1 MKITRE
7 MVAHVAQLAAL
18 QLTEEEYALYT
29 EQLNRILEYID
40 QLQTLDL
47 QDVPPFR
54 NWVPRSQV
62 YRDDTP
68 ASGLDR
74 KRALSNAPLHDDQYF
89 KVPKVIGGE
98 P

>member
-7 MVAHVAQLAAL
+7 MVAHVARLAAL
-18 QLTEEEYALYT
+18 QLTDEEYALYT

-47 QDVPPFR
+47 RDVPPFQ
-54 NWVPRSQV
+54 NWVPRSWV

-68 ASGLDR
+68 AQGLDR
-74 KRALSNAPLHDDQYF
+74 EQALRNAPLHDDQYF

-98 P
+98 R